1 MSGFD
6 EKYIAER
13 ITELR
18 LKKDISEYKMSLDL
32 GKNKSY
38 IQSIC
43 SGRNLPKMRQF
54 FDICEYLE
62 VTPYEFYDQ
71 NLHNVPLYQKA
82 NDLLKQLDEE
92 DLLAVISILNRLTAK
107 HK

>member
-1 MSGFD
+1 MGEFD

-32 GKNKSY
+32 GRNKSY

-54 FDICEYLE
+54 LDICDYFGI
-62 VTPYEFYDQ
+62 TPFEFFDQ
-71 NLHNVPLYQKA
+71 NLHNIPLYQKA
-82 NDLLKQLDEE
+82 NDLLKQVDEE
-92 DLLAVISILNRLTAK
+92 DLLAVISILNRLVVK
-107 HK
+107 HN